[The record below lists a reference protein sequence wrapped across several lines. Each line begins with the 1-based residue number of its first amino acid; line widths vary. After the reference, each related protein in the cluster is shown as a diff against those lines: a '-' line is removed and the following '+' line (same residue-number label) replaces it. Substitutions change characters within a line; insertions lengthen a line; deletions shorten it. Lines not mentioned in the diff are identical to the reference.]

1 MASMSQRLVHLDL
14 KGAAPKLSYLE
25 KIFPLIEQWGA
36 TGLIMEYEDMFPY
49 HGNLSEVA
57 SSQAY
62 SVEEVKKILHMAEQH
77 NLEVVPLVQTFG
89 HFEFVLKHETFAK
102 IREIPKYPTSLCP
115 CHPDAIP
122 IVTAMLDQVLEM
134 HPKTRW
140 FHIGCDEVYHLGRC
154 DLCRRKMADE
164 NLTTQQLFFGHV
176 KTVATY
182 IKAHY
187 PTITPI
193 VWDDMF
199 RFAAVKDLK
208 TSGLGDLVEPM
219 IWHYLS
225 SFLLPE
231 NLFDNLCTVFRDIWV
246 ASAFKGATGVCA
258 SMTNIS
264 FHVENH
270 LSWLRLIDEKG
281 SKFNSIRGF
290 AITGWQRYD
299 HFAVMCEL
307 LPVAI
312 PSLALCLSV
321 AKQGVFTQDILMHIS
336 NQLEFKPGLPLNPYQ
351 CQIPTECRYPGSDVY
366 AAMIDWIHT
375 QAKCDQF
382 LQSDTL
388 CSWMNDY
395 NIERGFVNLMHIEPI
410 VTEATNILARLC
422 EVQIKIQKSMEPIF
436 SDETV
441 TEWIQTYLEPKSKR
455 LSDVVEKG
463 QKVLGRVNF
472 EGFEEKMSQ
481 DM

>member
-1 MASMSQRLVHLDL
+1 MYSNPPEPQGFSFSLD
-14 KGAAPKLSYLE
+14 
-25 KIFPLIEQWGA
+25 
-36 TGLIMEYEDMFPY
+36 
-49 HGNLSEVA
+49 NLSSYNVSEVRTIF
-57 SSQAY
+57 Y
-62 SVEEVKKILHMAEQH
+62 I
-77 NLEVVPLVQTFG
+77 
-89 HFEFVLKHETFAK
+89 
-102 IREIPKYPTSLCP
+102 
-115 CHPDAIP
+115 
-122 IVTAMLDQVLEM
+122 
-134 HPKTRW
+134 
-140 FHIGCDEVYHLGRC
+140 
-154 DLCRRKMADE
+154 AD
-164 NLTTQQLFFGHV
+164 
-176 KTVATY
+176 
-182 IKAHY
+182 I
-187 PTITPI
+187 
-193 VWDDMF
+193 
-199 RFAAVKDLK
+199 
-208 TSGLGDLVEPM
+208 
-219 IWHYLS
+219 
-225 SFLLPE
+225 
-231 NLFDNLCTVFRDIWV
+231 C
-246 ASAFKGATGVCA
+246 
-258 SMTNIS
+258 
-264 FHVENH
+264 
-270 LSWLRLIDEKG
+270 
-281 SKFNSIRGF
+281 
-290 AITGWQRYD
+290 RYD

-321 AKQGVFTQDILMHIS
+321 AKQGVFTQDIHMHIS
-336 NQLEFKPGLPLNPYQ
+336 NQLKFKPGLPLNPYQ
-351 CQIPTECRYPGSDVY
+351 CQSPTECRYPGSDVY

-395 NIERGFVNLMHIEPI
+395 NIERGFVNLMHVEPI